1 MRRKYEYKLR
11 ITRRF
16 GVSDVSEATCLDRR
30 VVVAKARTERE
41 LELAAQRT
49 TEANGL
55 LADSLRAIC
64 RVERRRECCSG
75 LAVWTD
81 CVMEA
86 NGFAQHHDTCQ
97 PRIVGFEMAA
107 CSVWHVM
114 ARGLGVASA
123 AVSTFFSP
131 CHLNSPTS
139 SLYDLSRLTA
149 GVCLFLCR
157 SSCIILVATARLIP
171 VSLLWTSSSFRPPL
185 LRFEQLTTSPCLA
198 HNKISSSMMTKKK
211 SARYVSKSS
220 IYRTRISVRVLA
232 ATRYEFF
239 QKLRRPLLESGFRH

>member
-1 MRRKYEYKLR
+1 MQTAFQLRMVRRKHEYQLR

-49 TEANGL
+49 AEANGL
-55 LADSLRAIC
+55 LTDSLRAIC

-75 LAVWTD
+75 LAARMD
-81 CVMEA
+81 CVVGA
-86 NGFAQHHDTCQ
+86 NGFAQHHDIHQ
-97 PRIVGFEMAA
+97 PRSVEFGMAA
-107 CSVWHVM
+107 CSVGHVM
-114 ARGLGVASA
+114 GRGLGVASA
-123 AVSTFFSP
+123 VVSTFFSP
-131 CHLNSPTS
+131 CHPNSPTP

-171 VSLLWTSSSFRPPL
+171 VSLLWASSPFDRHRSALNNSPHHHVSRTTRP
-185 LRFEQLTTSPCLA
+185 
-198 HNKISSSMMTKKK
+198 
-211 SARYVSKSS
+211 
-220 IYRTRISVRVLA
+220 VR
-232 ATRYEFF
+232 R
-239 QKLRRPLLESGFRH
+239 